1 MAINRDN
8 MKIICIGLNYRNHAM
23 ELGRPLPEEPVVFM
37 KPDSSILKN
46 NKPFFLPGFSSMI
59 HYETEVV
66 VRICKLGKGISA
78 KFAHRYYDELTLGID
93 ITARDIQNRNSAA
106 GLPWELSKCFDGAA
120 PLGRFISTGSV
131 PDVNNIDF
139 RLEINDRIV
148 QQGNTSDMIFS
159 INEIVAYISKFFT
172 LKTGDLIFTGTP
184 AGVGP
189 LKRNDNL
196 VAYLG
201 EEALLDMM
209 IK

>member
-1 MAINRDN
+1 
-8 MKIICIGLNYRNHAM
+8 MKIICIGLNYRKHAM
-23 ELGRPLPEEPVVFM
+23 EMGRPLPSEPVVFL

-59 HYETEVV
+59 QYETEVV
-66 VRICKLGKGISA
+66 IRISKLGKGIA
-78 KFAHRYYDELTLGID
+78 PEYAHRYYDELTLGID
-93 ITARDIQNRNSAA
+93 ITARDIQNKNSAS

-120 PLGRFISTGSV
+120 PLGKFVPVGSAG
-131 PDVNNIDF
+131 DIRNIDF
-139 RLEINDRIV
+139 RLEINDKIV
-148 QQGNTSDMIFS
+148 QSGNTSDMIFS
-159 INEIVAYISKFFT
+159 IDEIIAFVSQYFT

-189 LKRNDNL
+189 LKKNDNL

-201 EEALLDMM
+201 DEPLLDFR

>member
-1 MAINRDN
+1 
-8 MKIICIGLNYRNHAM
+8 MKIICIGLNYRKHAM
-23 ELGRPLPEEPVVFM
+23 EMGRPLPQEPVVFL
-37 KPDSSILKN
+37 KPDSSLLRN

-59 HYETEVV
+59 QYEVEIV
-66 VRICKLGKGISA
+66 IKISKLGKGISA

-120 PLGRFISTGSV
+120 PLGRFVAVSSITDMTS
-131 PDVNNIDF
+131 IEF
-139 RLEINDRIV
+139 RLEINEAIV

-159 INEIVAYISKFFT
+159 INEIVAYVSKYFT

-184 AGVGP
+184 SGVGP
-189 LKRNDNL
+189 LKKNDNL

-201 EEALLDMM
+201 EEVLLDMM